1 MSYIK
6 GTYKHGYLVWL
17 PSYHVL
23 YHMLSNYDR
32 SWYSV
37 DELSLSQFVS
47 VLNMLDLLQRPEP
60 RGMGKE
66 ADDYYML

>member
-1 MSYIK
+1 
-6 GTYKHGYLVWL
+6 
-17 PSYHVL
+17 
-23 YHMLSNYDR
+23 MLSNYDR